1 MLAGPMDAATR
12 SILAANAAKAAQLE
26 REEYR
31 AIVEANVTRNLL
43 GLSALEIDLKL
54 CAAAHD
60 HAHDMDT
67 LKFFAHE
74 SPVPGKTK
82 FTERAAQDGHDG
94 LRGEHRHG
102 LPRRRGRPPGM
113 VSQPAP
119 SDQHADERAQADR
132 GRPIWRPLDGDVRR

>member
-1 MLAGPMDAATR
+1 M
-12 SILAANAAKAAQLE
+12 E

-31 AIVEANVTRNLL
+31 AIVEANTTRNLL

-67 LKFFAHE
+67 LKFFSHE

-82 FTERAAQDGHDG
+82 FTERAARMGTTASGENIGLGYQNGEDAHQGWFHSPPHQTNMLMSGHCRIGVGRSGG
-94 LRGEHRHG
+94 LWAE
-102 LPRRRGRPPGM
+102 M
-113 VSQPAP
+113 F
-119 SDQHADERAQADR
+119 
-132 GRPIWRPLDGDVRR
+132 GD